1 MYGGTKEKASWKMI
15 GFPGAIK
22 YMDKIEP
29 FRNKPR
35 APAYCLRNAGKNLT
49 GAVGALAYWAVGALK
64 SRYLKNPERLVR
76 T

>member
-49 GAVGALAYWAVGALK
+49 GAVGALAY
-64 SRYLKNPERLVR
+64 
-76 T
+76 

>member
-35 APAYCLRNAGKNLT
+35 APAYCLRKLEKT
-49 GAVGALAYWAVGALK
+49 
-64 SRYLKNPERLVR
+64 
-76 T
+76 

>member
-1 MYGGTKEKASWKMI
+1 MYGGTKEKVSWKMI
-15 GFPGAIK
+15 GFPGAIE

-35 APAYCLRNAGKNLT
+35 APAYCPRNAGKNLT

-64 SRYLKNPERLVR
+64 SRYLKNPVQLVR